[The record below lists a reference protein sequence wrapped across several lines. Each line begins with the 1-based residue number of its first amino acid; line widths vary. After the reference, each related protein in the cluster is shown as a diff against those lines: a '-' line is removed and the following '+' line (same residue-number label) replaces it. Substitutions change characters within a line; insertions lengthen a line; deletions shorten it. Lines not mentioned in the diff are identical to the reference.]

1 MAALEPNM
9 DWKEP
14 QWLVLAGTAL
24 AAFIGWRSKEAVEA
38 IKTKRTEEDV
48 KEIKSRLL
56 AVERV
61 IGTHAPGDHRA
72 LEDIHAALARIEG
85 RIDGKVDK

>member
-1 MAALEPNM
+1 M

-14 QWLVLAGTAL
+14 QWWVFAGTAL

-61 IGTHAPGDHRA
+61 IGAHSPGDGRA
-72 LEDIHAALARIEG
+72 LEDIHAALERIEH
-85 RIDGKVDK
+85 RIDGKADR